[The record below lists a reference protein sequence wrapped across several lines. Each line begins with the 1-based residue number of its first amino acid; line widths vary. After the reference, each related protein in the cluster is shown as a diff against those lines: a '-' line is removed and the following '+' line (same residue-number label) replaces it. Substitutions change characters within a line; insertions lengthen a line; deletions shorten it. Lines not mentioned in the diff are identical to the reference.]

1 MRSSVF
7 ATDSHLYSARLPPQ
21 NSKRLLTSH
30 RSLTHAANR
39 SSRNLHICICTQA
52 AGATAQADDGQ
63 HLSGD
68 VLLQDGNLIHAAEV
82 ANVSKPILSG
92 GGGGIFF
99 FWQLGVVKYL
109 QEHYD
114 LSRVDMVG
122 ASAGALMVTLAMC
135 NVDSDKAVQRA
146 YDLAKE
152 KDIWNRPLGLAGIW
166 GDLVREWLDSLLPHN
181 AVDICQGRL
190 KLVITKIPSF
200 EIAYVCDYTSKQ
212 DLIDACLA
220 SAHVPFF
227 LDGKATCNF
236 RGQACIDGSLSDF
249 LTKGNSALLQCDG
262 NAFIIDY
269 YDDTELN
276 FGRFDF
282 LKLRSYDE
290 VMGLIQ
296 AGKLYAERKEKA
308 GGLNRF
314 LGPPA
319 AKRP

>member
-1 MRSSVF
+1 MRSSAFVTNSHIF
-7 ATDSHLYSARLPPQ
+7 CATLHPRHRESLH
-21 NSKRLLTSH
+21 TSP
-30 RSLTHAANR
+30 RSLTHVANR
-39 SSRNLHICICTQA
+39 SSRNVCVCTQA
-52 AGATAQADDGQ
+52 AGTIAQADDNQ

-68 VLLQDGNLIHAAEV
+68 VVLQDGNLSHAAEV

-114 LSRVDMVG
+114 LSRIDM
-122 ASAGALMVTLAMC
+122 
-135 NVDSDKAVQRA
+135 RA

-152 KDIWNRPLGLAGIW
+152 RDIWNRPLGLAGIW
-166 GDLVREWLDSLLPHN
+166 GDLVREWLDSLLPDN

-190 KLVITKIPSF
+190 KLVVTKIPSF

-212 DLIDACLA
+212 DLMDACLA

-269 YDDTELN
+269 YDDTELS

-296 AGKLYAERKEKA
+296 AGKLYAERTDKA

-314 LGPPA
+314 LGPPVA
-319 AKRP
+319 NRS